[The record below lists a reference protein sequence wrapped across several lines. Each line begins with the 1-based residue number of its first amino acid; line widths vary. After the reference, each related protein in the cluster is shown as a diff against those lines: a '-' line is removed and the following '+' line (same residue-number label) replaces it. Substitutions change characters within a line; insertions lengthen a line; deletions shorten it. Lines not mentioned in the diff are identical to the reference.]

1 MRYLVSLGMD
11 TDRKILK
18 LTTDEII
25 MFENIKTEDIR
36 LIRKLQQDMKNRNG
50 IGFLTKADDE
60 EEEEKE
66 QNGGDA
72 DDDGAGSGDDE
83 DGPGS
88 RDADYPDGQHYR
100 TDGIYQ

>member
-1 MRYLVSLGMD
+1 MD

-66 QNGGDA
+66 PNGRDA
-72 DDDGAGSGDDE
+72 DDDGTGSGNDKDGAGSGD
-83 DGPGS
+83 S
-88 RDADYPDGQHYR
+88 DYSDGQHYR
-100 TDGIYQ
+100 ADGIYQ